1 MIEFAKGEGC
11 GNDFVLIPYKSNYNY
26 KGMAS
31 KLLRRRF
38 SIGGDGLIVMDGKK
52 MRFFN
57 PDGVEV
63 PFCGNGVRVFFYLL
77 YLEGKVNDKD
87 EILTGAGTIPLKYE
101 GKNEVSALMP
111 EIKTGEKKKEGVI
124 IHCGVPHLVIQEK
137 DISNINVEE
146 EGENLSKT
154 LPEGNNVSW
163 FEDMGDSISIRT
175 YERGVF
181 GETLSCASGVAS
193 VSYLAMKNKKRDKIK
208 IKSRGGLFKA
218 AKDKKNDNRIILSG
232 KVSIIYKGSIPEK
245 EDYWQKKGIF

>member
-1 MIEFAKGEGC
+1 MIEFVKGEGC
-11 GNDFVLIPYKSNYNY
+11 GNDFVLVPYKSDYNY
-26 KGMAS
+26 REMAL

-77 YLEGKVNDKD
+77 YIEGKVNKKD
-87 EILTGAGTIPLKYE
+87 EIITGAGKIQLKYE
-101 GKNEVSALMP
+101 GKSEVSALMP
-111 EIKTGEKKKEGVI
+111 EIKTGEKRKEGVI
-124 IHCGVPHLVIQEK
+124 IHCGVPHLVIQKK
-137 DISNINVEE
+137 DISNINVEK
-146 EGENLSKT
+146 EGKNLSKV
-154 LPEGNNVSW
+154 LPGGNNVSW
-163 FEDMGDSISIRT
+163 FEDMGDFISIRT

-193 VSYLAMKNKKRDKIK
+193 VSYLAMNNKKRNKIK
-208 IKSRGGLFKA
+208 IKSRGGFFKA
-218 AKDKKNDNRIILSG
+218 AKDKENDNRIILSG
-232 KVSIIYKGSIPEK
+232 KVKIIYKGSIPEK